1 MRRLW
6 PALRTHAGDILVVGL
21 IIAEQVVIWTW
32 DVGGPKAALIVIGLL
47 WSVPLLWRK
56 RYPLAVPLFVAGVI
70 AIASFYVPTA
80 VENDLGFLG
89 GVLSAWTLGAHN
101 DRRRAVAGYAVFYAL
116 VLLIQSN
123 LGSFGWVDVFFITLI
138 FTAATVAGQAVRA
151 RELRTQELRER
162 TARLERE
169 REARALAAVAAERAR
184 IARELHDVVAHSISV
199 MTIQAGAARLL
210 LDGEAPEQAEQ
221 PLLSIEE
228 TGRETLAEM
237 RRLLGVLRRDMAADP
252 LEARPTMA
260 NLESLVADVRAAGL
274 PVELSVAGEAGHIA
288 PGVDLAAYRIV
299 QEALTNVRKHAG
311 LVPTRVVVRFGAAG
325 ISVEVENEPGT
336 STAREGEPGSGHGLV
351 GMRERVAV
359 FGGTFDAGTSDEG
372 GFRVRAKLPLGSSR

>member
-32 DVGGPKAALIVIGLL
+32 DVGGPKAALVVIGLL

-80 VENDLGFLG
+80 VENDLGFLA

-101 DRRRAVAGYAVFYAL
+101 DRRRAVAGYAVLYAL
-116 VLLIQSN
+116 VLLIQTN

-138 FTAATVAGQAVRA
+138 FTAATVAGQAVHA

-210 LDGEAPEQAEQ
+210 LDGGDPGQAEQ

-237 RRLLGVLRRDMAADP
+237 RRLLGVLRRDMSADP

-260 NLESLVADVRAAGL
+260 NLESLVEDVRAAGL
-274 PVELSVAGEAGHIA
+274 PVELSVAGDADHIG

-311 LVPTRVVVRFGAAG
+311 LVPTRVAVRFGTKELE
-325 ISVEVENEPGT
+325 VEVENEPGT
-336 STAREGEPGSGHGLV
+336 SGGTNGEPGSGHGLV

-359 FGGTFDAGTSDEG
+359 FGGTLDAGASDEG
-372 GFRVRAKLPLGSSR
+372 GFRVRARLPLGSGR